1 LAGKNTA
8 KLNATDVI
16 WAFFKSHPLAD
27 NADAQQGAA
36 ADADKPRR

>member
-16 WAFFKSHPLAD
+16 WAFFKSHPLAY
-27 NADAQQGAA
+27 NTDAQGAA